1 LNAMQFCQFALL
13 TIFKAMFWLLF
24 QVTLKLTA
32 VVLMALFHTILFYHT
47 ENRVILGSA
56 IIFSLLVLL
65 LGIILIGLIK
75 GKLTAF
81 SDSLNACIDDIVTGK
96 EDVTFDLE
104 SETLIGKFNYKLQ
117 RLYEIMQN
125 GERQV
130 QEEKQSIQEMISDI
144 SHQVKTPVTNLKIYN
159 STLLERQLTPE
170 KAREFHE
177 LMESQIDKLDF
188 LMQAMVKM
196 SRLETGVITLS
207 LSPVP
212 IYDTVGLAL
221 SGIELSAEKKKIEV
235 LVNCDPAL
243 IVPHDKK
250 WTAEALF
257 NIMDN
262 AVKYTTSGG
271 KISVTVERWEMATKI
286 DIADTGRGIPEQ
298 HYAQIFKR
306 FYREDEVH
314 NISGVGVGLYLC
326 REIISKQ
333 GGYIQVK
340 SDVGKGS
347 TFSVFLPNERQ
358 L

>member
-1 LNAMQFCQFALL
+1 MKKKLSTKGIYVGVGAAFL
-13 TIFKAMFWLLF
+13 
-24 QVTLKLTA
+24 VLTA
-32 VVLMALFHTILFYHT
+32 CFHIIVFYHT
-47 ENRVILGSA
+47 ENPVIRGTT
-56 IIFSLLVLL
+56 IIYSLLMLL
-65 LGIILIGLIK
+65 LGILLIILIK

-81 SDSLNACIDDIVTGK
+81 SDSLSACIDDIVSGK
-96 EDVTFDLE
+96 EDVIFELE

-125 GERQV
+125 GKRQV
-130 QEEKQSIQEMISDI
+130 QEEKRAIQEIISDI
-144 SHQVKTPVTNLKIYN
+144 SHQVKTPVTNLKMYN
-159 STLLERQLTPE
+159 STLLERQLAPE
-170 KAREFHE
+170 KTQEFHK

-188 LMQAMVKM
+188 LMQSMVKI
-196 SRLETGVITLS
+196 SRLETGIITLCV
-207 LSPVP
+207 SPAP
-212 IYDTVGLAL
+212 IYDTIGLAL
-221 SGIELSAEKKKIEV
+221 SGIERTAEQKKIEV
-235 LVNCDPAL
+235 AVNCNSTI

-257 NIMDN
+257 NILDN
-262 AVKYTTSGG
+262 AVKYMPSDG
-271 KISVTVERWEMATKI
+271 KISVMVERWEMATKI
-286 DIADTGRGIPEQ
+286 DITDTGRGIPEQ

-314 NISGVGVGLYLC
+314 DISGIGVGLYLC

-340 SDVGKGS
+340 SEIGKGS

>member
-1 LNAMQFCQFALL
+1 MKKNLSTNGIYVGVGATFILL
-13 TIFKAMFWLLF
+13 T
-24 QVTLKLTA
+24 VC
-32 VVLMALFHTILFYHT
+32 FHIILFSNT
-47 ENRVILGSA
+47 ENPVIRGTA
-56 IIFSLLVLL
+56 IIFSLLLLL
-65 LGIILIGLIK
+65 LGIILIVLLRS
-75 GKLTAF
+75 KLTAF
-81 SDSLNACIDDIVTGK
+81 SNSLNACIDNIVNSK

-125 GERQV
+125 GRRQV
-130 QEEKQSIQEMISDI
+130 QEEKQTIQEMISDI
-144 SHQVKTPVTNLKIYN
+144 SHQVKTPVTNLKMYN
-159 STLLERQLTPE
+159 STLLERQLSQE
-170 KAREFHE
+170 KEQEFLK
-177 LMESQIDKLDF
+177 LMETQINKLDF

-196 SRLETGVITLS
+196 SRLETGIITLS
-207 LSPVP
+207 VSPTP

-221 SGIELSAEKKKIEV
+221 AGIELPAEKKKIEV
-235 LVNCDPAL
+235 TVNCDSAL

-257 NIMDN
+257 NILDN
-262 AVKYTTSGG
+262 AVKYTPLGG
-271 KISVTVERWEMATKI
+271 KISVMVERWEMVTKI
-286 DIADTGRGIPEQ
+286 DITDTGRGIPEQ
-298 HYAQIFKR
+298 HLAQIFRR

-314 NISGVGVGLYLC
+314 DVCGVGIGLYLC

-340 SDVGKGS
+340 SEVSKGS

>member
-1 LNAMQFCQFALL
+1 MKKNLSTNGIYIGIGAAFFIC
-13 TIFKAMFWLLF
+13 
-24 QVTLKLTA
+24 TA
-32 VVLMALFHTILFYHT
+32 VFYFILFYNT
-47 ENRVILGSA
+47 ENRIILGTA
-56 IIFSLLVLL
+56 VIFSLLVLL
-65 LGIILIGLIK
+65 LGLLLIVLIK
-75 GKLTAF
+75 GKLIAF
-81 SDSLNACIDDIVTGK
+81 SDSLNACIDNIVTGK

-125 GERQV
+125 GKRQV
-130 QEEKQSIQEMISDI
+130 QEEKQTIQEMISDI
-144 SHQVKTPVTNLKIYN
+144 SHQVKTPVTNLNMYN

-170 KAREFHE
+170 KAWEFHK

-196 SRLETGVITLS
+196 SRLETGVIALS
-207 LSPVP
+207 VSPAP
-212 IYDTVGLAL
+212 IYDTIGLAL
-221 SGIELSAEKKKIEV
+221 SGIERTSEQKKIEV
-235 LVNCDPAL
+235 TVDCDPAI

-257 NIMDN
+257 NILDN
-262 AVKYTTSGG
+262 GVKYTSLGG
-271 KISVTVERWEMATKI
+271 KISVTVERWEMTTKI
-286 DIADTGRGIPEQ
+286 DITDTGKGIPEQ

-314 NISGVGVGLYLC
+314 DISGIGVGLYLC

-340 SDVGKGS
+340 SEIGQGS